1 MQQMT
6 SGIYTVAGMMS
17 GTSLDGMDLVLCRF
31 EQVKG
36 KWQFHIQKAQTIEYP
51 EFWREKLINARNLD
65 VEDFIMLHNRYG
77 VYIGEQLLSFLEGT
91 GMHVDLVASHGHT
104 IFHQPGRNLTF
115 QLGSGASI
123 AATCRIPVV
132 SDFRVTDMA
141 LGGQGAPLVP
151 AGDELLFGEY
161 AFCLNL
167 GGIANIS
174 YVKNGIRVAF
184 DVCPVNM
191 VANYL
196 AFREGQEFDRDGI
209 LGKSGRINHKLV
221 DELNHLAY
229 YQETGPGSLG
239 REWVES
245 EFLPVLSGYDLP
257 AKDLLR
263 SVYEHIATRTA
274 KAINSG
280 NSGNVLVTGGGAFN
294 TFLVE
299 LIQEKSTSILVVPE
313 ETIVKFKEA
322 IIFALLGLLRMQNK
336 TNCFAS
342 VTGAKA
348 DSSCG
353 SIFLSG
359 I

>member
-1 MQQMT
+1 
-6 SGIYTVAGMMS
+6 
-17 GTSLDGMDLVLCRF
+17 MDLVLCKF

-36 KWQFHIQKAQTIEYP
+36 KWEFGIKKAQTVAYP
-51 EFWREKLINARNLD
+51 EYWREKLINARKLG
-65 VEDFIMLHNRYG
+65 VEDFLMLHNRYG
-77 VYIGEQLLSFLEGT
+77 VYIGEQFLSFLEGNRE
-91 GMHVDLVASHGHT
+91 HVDLVASHGHT
-104 IFHQPGRNLTF
+104 IFHQPGRSMTF

-132 SDFRVTDMA
+132 SDFRVTDVA

-151 AGDELLFGEY
+151 VGDELLFGEY

-184 DVCPVNM
+184 DICPANM

-196 AFREGQEFDRDGI
+196 ALREGQEFDRDGI
-209 LGKSGRINHKLV
+209 LGRSGRINHELV

-229 YQETGPGSLG
+229 YEETRPGSLG
-239 REWVES
+239 LEWVES

-263 SVYEHIATRTA
+263 SVYEHIAMRTA
-274 KAINSG
+274 KAISSDK
-280 NSGNVLVTGGGAFN
+280 SGNVLVTGGGAFN

-313 ETIVKFKEA
+313 EAIVKFKEA
-322 IIFALLGLLRMQNK
+322 IIFAFLGLLRMQNK
-336 TNCFAS
+336 TNCLAS

-353 SIFLSG
+353 TIFLNG